1 MACADTLDEA
11 AKEAAYTAIKG
22 FMKRYKLSFEEAYM
36 LGSILVD
43 LRINQVVDPKKGVR
57 ASIPLEYLSIDDLLE

>member
-1 MACADTLDEA
+1 
-11 AKEAAYTAIKG
+11 
-22 FMKRYKLSFEEAYM
+22 M

-57 ASIPLEYLSIDDLLE
+57 ASIPVEYLSIEDLLE